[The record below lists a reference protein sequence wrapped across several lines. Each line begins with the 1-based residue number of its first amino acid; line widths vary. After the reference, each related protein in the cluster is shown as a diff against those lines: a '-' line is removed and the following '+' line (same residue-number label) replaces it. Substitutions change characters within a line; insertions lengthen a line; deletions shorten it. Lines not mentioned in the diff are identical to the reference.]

1 MNLDDFLTMLEVE
14 DALDD
19 IFEELNQLDGQVYF
33 NTAIVRR
40 HLIMAQEAATDVIES
55 EVK

>member
-1 MNLDDFLTMLEVE
+1 MTLEDFLTMLEVE

-19 IFEELNQLDGQVYF
+19 IYEELNQLDGQVYF
-33 NTAIVRR
+33 NTSIVRR
-40 HLIMAQEAATDVIES
+40 HLIMAQEAAADVIES

>member
-1 MNLDDFLTMLEVE
+1 MNLEDFLTMLEVE

-19 IFEELNQLDGQVYF
+19 IYEELNQLDGRVYF
-33 NTAIVRR
+33 DTSIVRR
-40 HLIMAQEAATDVIES
+40 HLIMAQEAAADVIES

>member
-1 MNLDDFLTMLEVE
+1 MNLEDFLTMLEVE

-19 IFEELNQLDGQVYF
+19 IYEELNQLDGQVYF
-33 NTAIVRR
+33 NTSIVRR
-40 HLIMAQEAATDVIES
+40 YLIMAQEAAADVIES